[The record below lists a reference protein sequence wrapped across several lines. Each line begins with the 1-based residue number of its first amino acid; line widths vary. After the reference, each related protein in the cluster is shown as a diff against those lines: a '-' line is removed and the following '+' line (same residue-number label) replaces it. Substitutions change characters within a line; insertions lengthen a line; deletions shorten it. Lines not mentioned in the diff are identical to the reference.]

1 MLTSGGPEYG
11 PSAATTAG
19 AANDDARKEYG
30 QWFAEIMRHEWF
42 ANGVMMG
49 YRYDDSPIV
58 WPDGTPAPPDLS
70 HPYIQIARPGAR
82 APHVWLRDGRSTLDL
97 YGRSFVLLRLGNVPT
112 AHIEEAAKD
121 RGVPLTVAALDEPDV
136 LAAYQRKLVL
146 VRPDSVDEALVRI
159 EPACGV
165 VGNDDD
171 GLEGVGGAGAAAAAA
186 RIADSVN
193 APA

>member
-1 MLTSGGPEYG
+1 
-11 PSAATTAG
+11 
-19 AANDDARKEYG
+19 
-30 QWFAEIMRHEWF
+30 MRHEWF

-146 VRPDSVDEALVRI
+146 VRPDGHVAWR
-159 EPACGV
+159 
-165 VGNDDD
+165 
-171 GLEGVGGAGAAAAAA
+171 
-186 RIADSVN
+186 ADSEPHN
-193 APA
+193 AHALIDTVRGASITIRHQQAGSNA